1 MASSTS
7 PRFACHQACQ
17 ASSCCILVAVAAASQ
32 LALSSEFFVDSAR
45 QKLLPG
51 VQAFS
56 RTQTAE
62 GVDVPLDVPS
72 FTWAAWVR
80 PHHEA
85 ESTCDKAIPLKFEPS
100 LRFLKF
106 AF

>member
-1 MASSTS
+1 M
-7 PRFACHQACQ
+7 
-17 ASSCCILVAVAAASQ
+17 AVAAASQ

-80 PHHEA
+80 PDHEA
-85 ESTCDKAIPLKFEPS
+85 ESTGGRAILLKFEPS